1 MEPTAQQVQSV
12 QGQLSPEQ
20 PTVVKT
26 KVCPL
31 CKYVVQPSWY
41 FCPNCSKKLKMKPL
55 STSIWRQ
62 IGVYLVSIIFPPF
75 GIFPAI
81 NYFRQPSWKARTV
94 GILCILF
101 TILSVWVTIWYT
113 NVLFKQINT
122 EMNTQLEP
130 LQKLGY

>member
-1 MEPTAQQVQSV
+1 MESTAQPNQI
-12 QGQLSPEQ
+12 Q
-20 PTVVKT
+20 PQPVATEPVPVAKP

-31 CKYVVQPSWY
+31 CKYVVSSNWY

-94 GILCILF
+94 GILCVLF
-101 TILSVWVTIWYT
+101 TILSIWVTIWYAD
-113 NVLFKQINT
+113 VLLKQINT
-122 EMNTQLEP
+122 EMNAQLEP